1 MTALFPES
9 PWIWGLLF
17 LGAMMVG
24 LSKTGVPGI
33 GILFVALF
41 ANLFPARL
49 STGIVLPMLI
59 VADLIAV
66 RTYHGKTVWAHV
78 WRLIPA
84 AALGIG
90 VGYFWMRK
98 LSDAHAG
105 FWIGILILSMVVL
118 YFVRKRFPDW
128 QPHQMGVA
136 WFFGLTGGMVTMMAN
151 AAGPL
156 VTLYLLEMKL
166 RKEEFMGT
174 GAWFYLIMNCVKV
187 PFGVSLGIIH
197 AQTLLL
203 NAALIPMIVLG
214 TWIGRRVNHR
224 LSEKWFEWSAIGF
237 AGVAALR
244 LIAMH

>member
-1 MTALFPES
+1 MTALFPEHL
-9 PWIWGLLF
+9 WTWFFLF

-66 RTYHGKTVWAHV
+66 RTYHGKTVWSHV

-84 AALGIG
+84 TGFGI
-90 VGYFWMRK
+90 VAGYFWMKK
-98 LSDAHAG
+98 LTDANAG
-105 FWIGILILSMVVL
+105 FWIGILIFSMVVL
-118 YFVRKRFPDW
+118 YFVRKRFPNW

-136 WFFGLTGGMVTMMAN
+136 WFFGFTGGTVTMVAN

-187 PFGVSLGIIH
+187 PFGISLGIIH
-197 AQTLLL
+197 SQTLLL
-203 NAALIPMIVLG
+203 NLALIPMIIVG
-214 TWIGRRVNHR
+214 TWVGRRVNR
-224 LSEKWFEWSAIGF
+224 QLSEQWFEWSAIGF
-237 AGVAALR
+237 AAVAALR
-244 LIAMH
+244 LILLH